1 MNSVTKWFKE
11 QAKTVAAF
19 AATFVVN
26 MIVSLLDGSTALP
39 TNRDEW
45 TQYLLTSCGAAIAAY
60 SVRNKITQKQLDKD
74 PNVVG
79 GIVVDDPVKPPLQN
93 ATPPAWTPS
102 STPPQSGPYTNPFPD
117 PTL

>member
-19 AATFVVN
+19 VATFVGN

-39 TNRDEW
+39 QNREEW
-45 TQYLLTSCGAAIAAY
+45 TQYLLTSAGAAIAAW
-60 SVRNKITQKQLDKD
+60 SVRNKITQKQIDKD

-79 GIVVDDPVKPPLQN
+79 GIVVDDPAKPVLQS
-93 ATPPAWTPS
+93 ATPSPA
-102 STPPQSGPYTNPFPD
+102 SGPYTNPFPE